1 MSSSGG
7 SGRRRRGREL
17 ALRVLFELE
26 GTDKDAGASLAY
38 QAEEVGATADVQ
50 AFAQRLVLACL
61 ENRER
66 IDAALSAASR
76 WSLGDVG
83 KVERAILRLG
93 TCELIEGDGL
103 DVDVVDALHPHGV
116 TYTAQREDAVAA
128 VDRGDAEAAFLIR
141 PTRIEDVFER
151 ARRGEVMPQKTT
163 YFFPKLT
170 SGLLFHPLD

>member
-1 MSSSGG
+1 MSSPGG

-26 GTDKDAGASLAY
+26 GTDKDAGEALAY
-38 QAEEVGATADVQ
+38 QAVEVGATGDVR
-50 AFAQRLVLACL
+50 AFAERLVLGCL

-93 TCELIEGDGL
+93 TCELIEGDGTP
-103 DVDVVDALHPHGV
+103 VAVVVDESLELTRAYAGD
-116 TYTAQREDAVAA
+116 DAVQYVNGVLGQIA
-128 VDRGDAEAAFLIR
+128 R
-141 PTRIEDVFER
+141 ER
-151 ARRGEVMPQKTT
+151 V
-163 YFFPKLT
+163 
-170 SGLLFHPLD
+170 